1 MASMLVG
8 RSAPVP
14 RTVAPN
20 SAAVCRFGI
29 FEVDLR
35 SRQILKAGREVHLQ
49 EQPLRLLLLLLERP
63 AELRTREELQNR
75 LWPNDTF
82 VEFDDGLNTAI
93 QKIRQVLGDEA
104 RNPRFVETVPRQGYR
119 FIAPVQYNL
128 KLETSPAVE
137 DVETPPVV
145 PIRAE
150 ASQPIWRHARAA
162 RWVALWLGMAGVVL
176 GWIVLRPETAGTG
189 QLMRLSITPP
199 AGVERAGTP
208 ASPTDRCVE
217 KFPD

>member
-29 FEVDLR
+29 FEVDFR
-35 SRQILKAGREVHLQ
+35 SRQILKAGHEVHLQ

-63 AELRTREELQNR
+63 AELWTREELQKR

-104 RNPRFVETVPRQGYR
+104 RNPRFVETVPRCGYR
-119 FIAPVQYNL
+119 FIAPVQ
-128 KLETSPAVE
+128 TGVAAV
-137 DVETPPVV
+137 DPTPPAETY
-145 PIRAE
+145 PIRATRSYWPWI
-150 ASQPIWRHARAA
+150 AIATAA
-162 RWVALWLGMAGVVL
+162 VSLAIG
-176 GWIVLRPETAGTG
+176 
-189 QLMRLSITPP
+189 
-199 AGVERAGTP
+199 
-208 ASPTDRCVE
+208 
-217 KFPD
+217 